1 MATILITGTTRGLG
15 RFLRERLTATGHT
28 VYGSGRTA
36 VSADERHL
44 ALDVRDAASAD
55 LAVKTVL
62 EREGRLD
69 ALINNAGSHLLG
81 AAIETSEAELRDQL
95 ELNFFGAVNMM
106 RAVVPHFLERRAGRV
121 INISSVGGRFAT
133 PFASAY
139 AASKFAL
146 EGYTEALRLELL
158 PFGVFVSNLSPGF
171 LATGTTKTSVV
182 PVKTED
188 PRFAAARR
196 EVFERMLID
205 GAAGTP
211 LSKVAQV
218 VEGILS
224 AKRPRLR
231 YSVDG
236 LATRLTL
243 ARLMSPSATFE
254 HLVTKQTAPGLLA
267 LSLGVG
273 RSRGS

>member
-15 RFLRERLTATGHT
+15 RFLREHLTAAGHT
-28 VYGSGRTA
+28 VYGSGRSA
-36 VSADERHL
+36 VAGDARHL
-44 ALDVRDAASAD
+44 ALDVRDAASAQR
-55 LAVKTVL
+55 AVEAVV

-69 ALINNAGSHLLG
+69 VLVNNAGSHLLG
-81 AAIETSEAELRDQL
+81 AATETSEAELRDQL

-106 RAVVPHFLERRAGRV
+106 RAAVPHLLERRSGRI
-121 INISSVGGRFAT
+121 INVSSVGGRFAT

-171 LATGTTKTSVV
+171 LATGTTDTSVV
-182 PVKTED
+182 PVKRDD
-188 PRFAAARR
+188 PRYLEARR
-196 EVFERMLID
+196 AVFERMLVD

-211 LSKVAQV
+211 LPKVAHV
-218 VEGILS
+218 IDGIL
-224 AKRPRLR
+224 AARRPRFR

-243 ARLMSPSATFE
+243 ARLFSPAGTFE
-254 HLVTKQTAPGLLA
+254 QLVTKQTAPGLLA
-267 LSLGVG
+267 VG
-273 RSRGS
+273 S